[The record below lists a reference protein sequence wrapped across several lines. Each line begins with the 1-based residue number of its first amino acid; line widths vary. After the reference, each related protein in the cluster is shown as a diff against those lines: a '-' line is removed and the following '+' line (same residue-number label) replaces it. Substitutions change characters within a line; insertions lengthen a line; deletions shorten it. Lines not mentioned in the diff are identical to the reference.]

1 MPTKTKMKNG
11 HEKSMKNLIYFRSTL
26 SRANQSGD
34 FPGCLEKTAQK
45 AREKMRTPR
54 VEKKNNEESPE
65 MGEKNKK

>member
-45 AREKMRTPR
+45 AREK
-54 VEKKNNEESPE
+54 NAHAAC
-65 MGEKNKK
+65 